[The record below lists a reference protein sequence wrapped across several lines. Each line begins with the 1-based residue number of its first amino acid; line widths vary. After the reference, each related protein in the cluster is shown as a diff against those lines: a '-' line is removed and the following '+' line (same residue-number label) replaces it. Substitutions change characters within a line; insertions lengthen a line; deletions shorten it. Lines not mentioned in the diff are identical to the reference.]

1 MLVVHF
7 RRKLS
12 SLPPWWHTVEGKW
25 MDSLTISFQQ
35 WQCRNNTTICYKN
48 QQVYQVPSSIEFSFV
63 MIKISMNPVATRHWS
78 CESLQSTRSC
88 QLLNIWDI
96 RYYPTKT
103 WPLGISQSQYS
114 IVQQC
119 DLPLEIS
126 KEWNARV
133 TMGRL
138 RLVSYG
144 AFLWRPRATDRNCT
158 RERSQP
164 VSWLIFVGFPGCL
177 VRISQLFSF

>member
-1 MLVVHF
+1 MWIVA
-7 RRKLS
+7 KYEI
-12 SLPPWWHTVEGKW
+12 LPTFEHLG
-25 MDSLTISFQQ
+25 
-35 WQCRNNTTICYKN
+35 
-48 QQVYQVPSSIEFSFV
+48 
-63 MIKISMNPVATRHWS
+63 
-78 CESLQSTRSC
+78 
-88 QLLNIWDI
+88 
-96 RYYPTKT
+96 YYPTKA

-144 AFLWRPRATDRNCT
+144 AFLWRPRATDWDCT

-164 VSWLIFVGFPGCL
+164 VSWLIFWFSWMFGPHFTSLVSKVSWLLGLDPTSGCFVLTEIIRAQKWRPEPVFSCGDHAQHFLQRWQLGVRECPKNGALGPCLSFSPFPTKAVSDSKC
-177 VRISQLFSF
+177 